1 MLTHMERFKMSAPQS
16 VSSATPQAVTGTSS
30 PNQYHLHGSH
40 LLGHS
45 IRISYYPDGAGLL
58 TPDGPII
65 LAYQD
70 AHRSLI
76 FRGKAAQVAPVADFG
91 TCVTVTLQK
100 PIDADWTTATLLV
113 PNVVLA
119 AGQSTT
125 VQTELITTVHNGA
138 LSGFGHPQR
147 DHYTVTPLT
156 GEASEGPLPL

>member
-1 MLTHMERFKMSAPQS
+1 MTTLQTVSRAAPEGIS
-16 VSSATPQAVTGTSS
+16 GTSS
-30 PNQYHLHGSH
+30 PNQFHLHGSH
-40 LLGHS
+40 MLGQS
-45 IRISYYPDGAGLL
+45 IRISYYPDGAGPL

-76 FRGKAAQVAPVADFG
+76 FRGKAAQVVPVADLG

-119 AGQSTT
+119 AGQPTT
-125 VQTELITTVHNGA
+125 VQTDLITTVHNGA

-147 DHYTVTPLT
+147 DHYTVTSLT
-156 GEASEGPLPL
+156 GEAGQGPLPL